1 MKLFLSQNASLTS
14 ENKSDKMSKLIEIF
28 SNYLK
33 APQRNIVNIVVMSE
47 ADREAMNFGEVPA
60 LVKSVNNEPS
70 TTSNPI
76 TILQEI
82 SRGAYLEDI
91 MFGKKDSKERYEIE
105 SFIELACRMDTEE
118 LVDHINKHLAMR
130 MFIVGS
136 NITAADIIVHLN
148 VAGHF
153 KELIDF

>member
-14 ENKSDKMSKLIEIF
+14 QNKGDKMSKLIEIY

-47 ADREAMNFGEVPA
+47 ADREAMNFGEIPA

-70 TTSNPI
+70 TTSSPI

-82 SRGAYLEDI
+82 SKAAYLEDV

-118 LVDHINKHLAMR
+118 LVNHINQHLAMR
-130 MFIVGS
+130 MFIVG
-136 NITAADIIVHLN
+136 
-148 VAGHF
+148 
-153 KELIDF
+153 

>member
-1 MKLFLSQNASLTS
+1 
-14 ENKSDKMSKLIEIF
+14 MSKLIEIF